1 MCQTFGTSQGTAAK
15 HNNMIGGTDKAHSY
29 ARMPCTRAN
38 GDVCAIR
45 SRPVPPIKYFCLVF
59 ITLHYTF
66 DQSMSYSHI
75 IDYLGKQYAEFNEHK
90 YA

>member
-1 MCQTFGTSQGTAAK
+1 MFG
-15 HNNMIGGTDKAHSY
+15 
-29 ARMPCTRAN
+29 PCLELFLALLYQN
-38 GDVCAIR
+38 HMLQIV
-45 SRPVPPIKYFCLVF
+45 SLY

-66 DQSMSYSHI
+66 VQSMSYSHI

>member
-1 MCQTFGTSQGTAAK
+1 MGAYDTKSSKSPPGPGKSGRYSVNIDFEAGK
-15 HNNMIGGTDKAHSY
+15 
-29 ARMPCTRAN
+29 
-38 GDVCAIR
+38 DVFNEWFCEIR
-45 SRPVPPIKYFCLVF
+45 RYTLHY

-66 DQSMSYSHI
+66 DQSVGYSHI